1 MITDTTANR
10 GVAVLIDY
18 ENVGLKS
25 IQWLFDQVSDVGRI
39 IVKRAYADWSA
50 ASSQREHRQQRDR
63 LLELGI
69 EPIHL
74 FISGSGKNSSDIR
87 LAIDAVELLYL
98 SPVDTFVIVSADT
111 DFVPLVSKLRA
122 AGKTVFGAGR
132 TAAVSQTLVR
142 SCDRYYD
149 LDQSERS
156 RAATPSTR
164 QPATENLLSRAVRVG
179 MDEQGRVVGSKL
191 HETLQRLDP
200 SFDFRLKGYSTFTRF
215 LEASVEVTVTRPTRG
230 EGDMIV
236 ELAEVGDHDVSGPEV
251 SGPEVSGPAVVRR
264 EVVSPEVAR
273 REVVSPEAV
282 SPEAASPEVLGPR
295 IDAAWLQRAT
305 MTGQSFSGTA
315 AANDAA
321 KVMDVSR
328 LSASPYKRLQGL
340 LDAMPHLNA
349 RWLRREN
356 NIVRR

>member
-1 MITDTTANR
+1 MTMGATTER
-10 GVAVLIDY
+10 QVAVLIDY

-25 IQWLFDQVSDVGRI
+25 IQWLFDQLSDVGRI

-50 ASSQREHRQQRDR
+50 AASQREHRQQRDR

-87 LAIDAVELLYL
+87 LVIDAVELLYL
-98 SPVDTFVIVSADT
+98 STVDTFVIVSSDT

-156 RAATPSTR
+156 RAETPTTSE
-164 QPATENLLSRAVRVG
+164 PVVESLLVRAVKVG
-179 MDEQGRVVGSKL
+179 MDEGGRIAGSKL

-200 SFDFRLKGYSTFTRF
+200 SFDFRVLGFSTFTRY
-215 LEASVEVTVTRPTRG
+215 LEASKEVSVARPTRG
-230 EGDMIV
+230 QSDMTV
-236 ELAEVGDHDVSGPEV
+236 ELT
-251 SGPEVSGPAVVRR
+251 
-264 EVVSPEVAR
+264 EVAER
-273 REVVSPEAV
+273 VTTAPAIEPADPETV
-282 SPEAASPEVLGPR
+282 GPK
-295 IDAAWLQRAT
+295 IDAAWLNRAS
-305 MTGQSFSGTA
+305 MPGQSFSGTT

-321 KVMDVSR
+321 KVLGVQK
-328 LSASPYKRLQGL
+328 LSDSPHKRLQGL
-340 LDAMPHLNA
+340 LDAISYLSA

-356 NIVRR
+356 RIVRR